1 MTEPARRRTQP
12 QEIADALRA
21 QILRGTLA
29 PGLRLPPER
38 ELALSLGTNR
48 TTLREAL
55 RTLEAEGLVEAR
67 HGHGVRLRD
76 FRRTGSLALL
86 ADYFRVAEPA
96 DQLRLMGD
104 LLRLRR
110 LVAREAVVL
119 AAERAEASDL
129 AALAACVAALRER
142 ESSRRGTLMEPELAM
157 YRAVVEAGKSLA
169 GMWLFNSLEAVIRQ
183 FGEAYPGL
191 WLTPPRF
198 VDRWAE
204 IVAAID
210 DRDPRRAE
218 DLLIELLADTDELV
232 AGELQPT
239 RRPRRRR

>member
-1 MTEPARRRTQP
+1 MAEAARRRTQP
-12 QEIADALRA
+12 QEIAGALRA
-21 QILRGTLA
+21 EILRGALA

-86 ADYFRVAEPA
+86 ADYFRVAEPVE
-96 DQLRLMGD
+96 QLRVLRDLM
-104 LLRLRR
+104 RLRR

-119 AAERAEASDL
+119 AAEVAGPADL
-129 AALAACVAALRER
+129 EALADRLEALRAGER
-142 ESSRRGTLMEPELAM
+142 SGTGTLMQPELAL
-157 YRAVVEAGKSLA
+157 YRAVVEAGGSLA
-169 GMWLFNSLEAVIRQ
+169 GMWLFNSLEAVVREL
-183 FGEAYPGL
+183 GESYPGL

-198 VDRWAE
+198 GDRWAK
-204 IVAAID
+204 IVEAIGA
-210 DRDPRRAE
+210 REPRRAE
-218 DLLIELLADTDELV
+218 ALLDELLADTDRRVV
-232 AGELQPT
+232 ASLEPG
-239 RRPRRRR
+239 RGRRRRR

>member
-1 MTEPARRRTQP
+1 MAEPARRKTQP
-12 QEIADALRA
+12 QEIADALRT
-21 QILRGTLA
+21 QILRGVLT

-86 ADYFRVAEPA
+86 PEYFRVAEPA
-96 DQLRLMGD
+96 DQLRLMAD
-104 LLRLRR
+104 LMRLRR
-110 LVAREAVVL
+110 VVAREAVVL
-119 AAERAEASDL
+119 AAELAGPADL
-129 AALAACVAALRER
+129 AALATCLTSLSERER
-142 ESSRRGTLMEPELAM
+142 AGTGTLMDPELAL

-169 GMWLFNSLEAVIRQ
+169 GMWLFNSIEAVIRQ
-183 FGEAYPGL
+183 FGDTYPGL

-198 VDRWAE
+198 AERWAT
-204 IVAAID
+204 IVEAIG
-210 DRDPRRAE
+210 DRAPRRAE
-218 DLLIELLADTDELV
+218 TLLTKLLADTDELV
-232 AGELQPT
+232 VAELEPA
-239 RRPRRRR
+239 RRPRRRP